1 MYPRIQFVP
10 SARRVSGPTR
20 RSLLLFLLGASLF
33 CPIAAHAQSSPFG
46 AVGRVE
52 GRDISCETGNPAN
65 GGSSAAGPS
74 LEVENGTVV
83 TVHSGQALLTLF
95 AGGQVYVC
103 GPAKFTV
110 LLSGGAFT
118 LALDFGR
125 MRVEL
130 PANTALRIFTPT
142 IIGTPLDISGGSR
155 NVTVGLSLDDSLCV
169 LASSGAIQ
177 LEHQFT
183 GEKLIVPQAGEFF
196 LNAGRLLPVA
206 GTPGSCQCTA
216 SAPNSPTPVHPQY
229 AVTVAPPVLP
239 NAAPAPAPAPATTR
253 PDLVKTPATPP
264 VYVVTV
270 APPATTIPPPAPAPV
285 TAAPS
290 PAPTPTPAPVYAVTV
305 APPAPPVATAA
316 APVPAPVAPEPAPE
330 PETKPNIE
338 ISVLAKANEAH
349 PVVPPA
355 KTVVPASP
363 PSSTPVY
370 TAVLPPFTYIAGSPA
385 RPPDPSVD
393 MVVLIR
399 EAKVSPEWEFSGHV
413 AAPEFA
419 QAMQHALGEKPAEKQ
434 AHSSSQDQ
442 LAAKPAKK
450 KGGFWDSLKR
460 AFGGSSE
467 QD

>member
-1 MYPRIQFVP
+1 MYPRFQFVP
-10 SARRVSGPTR
+10 SARRVSGLVCC
-20 RSLLLFLLGASLF
+20 SLLLLLVGASLVW
-33 CPIAAHAQSSPFG
+33 PIAARAQSSPFG

-52 GRDISCETGNPAN
+52 GRDISCETGDPAN
-65 GGSSAAGPS
+65 GGSSAVGPS
-74 LEVENGTVV
+74 LEVSNGTVV

-95 AGGQVYVC
+95 AGGQVFVC

-110 LLSGGAFT
+110 LLSGAAIT
-118 LALDFGR
+118 LALNFGR

-196 LNAGRLLPVA
+196 LNAGKLLPVA
-206 GTPGSCQCTA
+206 GTPGTCQCTA
-216 SAPNSPTPVHPQY
+216 ATPNPPAPTHPQY
-229 AVTVAPPVLP
+229 AVIVPPPATRKTDRV
-239 NAAPAPAPAPATTR
+239 PAPAPAPVADAPSPVT
-253 PDLVKTPATPP
+253 PPATAP
-264 VYVVTV
+264 VIVTV
-270 APPATTIPPPAPAPV
+270 APPPATTTPAPAHAPV
-285 TAAPS
+285 VAAPT

-305 APPAPPVATAA
+305 TPPVATAP
-316 APVPAPVAPEPAPE
+316 APVPPPMAVESAPE

-338 ISVLAKANEAH
+338 ISVLAKANETH
-349 PVVPPA
+349 PVAPPA

-363 PSSTPVY
+363 PSTSPVY
-370 TAVLPPFTYIAGSPA
+370 TAVLPPFTYVAGLPP
-385 RPPDPSVD
+385 RPPDLSVD

-434 AHSSSQDQ
+434 AHSSSDDQ
-442 LAAKPAKK
+442 PAAKPAKK
-450 KGGFWDSLKR
+450 KGGFWASLKR
-460 AFGGSSE
+460 AFGGGGSE